1 MGARRSARA
10 FEADGFELV
19 DDHADADFVLNMFD
33 TDDPKAF
40 RRSSR
45 GTYSASFYELDEVP
59 EDVLRTSYPNLV
71 RTLAN
76 VVVLHVPG
84 EGVWFTTMER
94 GTYKISDDPA
104 EVFERL
110 APLAKSKLVI
120 DNEFVTDL
128 EPELWDGDEVTADI
142 SAAGKRMGELDL
154 LPAPF
159 PVHEFL
165 NERDL
170 RHVMRLYQVGGLSYG
185 NLSARK
191 DATRFWMSA
200 SGVDKTALEEP
211 GRDILLVTGYDEP
224 NASMRISVPPGV
236 EPRRVSVDAI
246 EHWMIYQA
254 HPDVGAILHVHA
266 WMEGIAATDINYP
279 CGTQELA
286 ESVAELIDREPD
298 PAHAVIGLRNHGIT
312 ATGDSLTEILDRI
325 QVGHPPPGADDL
337 REGAGELQPLTSGF
351 AGRRPAAATAPAPR
365 RAASARASFD
375 HAPDADRVDHEQLQ
389 DHEVGGEGERRE
401 RERHRQRPRELRVP
415 DREDE
420 RRRSTPRGR
429 RPRSGCRRAPRTS
442 SPAPSRSRR
451 RVVQISASGL

>member
-1 MGARRSARA
+1 MRTYAIWGTATSPEHAAWVESVGKA
-10 FEADGFELV
+10 FEADGFRLV
-19 DDHADADFVLNMFD
+19 EHVADADFVLNMFD
-33 TDDPKAF
+33 ANEPKAF
-40 RRSSR
+40 RRQSR
-45 GTYSASFYELDEVP
+45 GTYSASFYELDAVP
-59 EDVLRTSYPNLV
+59 EDVLKTSYPMLV

-84 EGVWFTTMER
+84 QGVWFTTMER
-94 GTYKISDDPA
+94 GTYRISADPH

-120 DNEFVTDL
+120 DNEFLADL

-142 SAAGKRMGELDL
+142 GAAGKRMQELDL

-159 PVHEFL
+159 PVHEYL
-165 NERDL
+165 DERDL

-200 SGVDKTALEEP
+200 SGADKSQLDVA
-211 GRDILLVTGYDEP
+211 GRDILLVTGYDEE
-224 NASMRISVPPGV
+224 NATMIISVPPGV

-246 EHWMIYQA
+246 EHWMIYRA

-312 ATGDSLTEILDRI
+312 ATGDSLMEILDRI
-325 QVGHPPPGADDL
+325 ESSILRQVPM
-337 REGAGELQPLTSGF
+337 T
-351 AGRRPAAATAPAPR
+351 
-365 RAASARASFD
+365 
-375 HAPDADRVDHEQLQ
+375 
-389 DHEVGGEGERRE
+389 
-401 RERHRQRPRELRVP
+401 
-415 DREDE
+415 
-420 RRRSTPRGR
+420 
-429 RPRSGCRRAPRTS
+429 
-442 SPAPSRSRR
+442 
-451 RVVQISASGL
+451 